1 MHGRTP
7 ARAFVLAFAALL
19 AAGVGPVPARAQSAD
34 RDVTVTVYNSNLAL
48 VKDVRTLDLGTG
60 RKTIRV
66 SDVSAQ
72 IDPTS
77 VHLTPQ
83 GSAALS
89 VLEQNFQYD
98 VVSADRVLERYK
110 DRELNVLGKDG
121 RTTTGRLLSFD
132 GANLVLDRNPGV
144 AIVNR
149 AEIKEI
155 QFPELPGG
163 LITRPTLVWF
173 VDNAGAA
180 QRQAQISYLTT
191 GLSWHA
197 EYVAVIG
204 SDDRALSWAGWVSL
218 ENTSGTDYPEAKLK
232 LVAGDV
238 NRLPAPAPYAM
249 KGRVLETA
257 AQASDASQFQGQT
270 FFEYHLYS
278 LSRPTT
284 LADKETKQLAL
295 FPTAAVTAQKLFTYD
310 RMRHPTKVK
319 VSMEFR
325 NSASTGLGMPLP
337 MGKVRVYKEDKSGA
351 QEFVGED
358 QIGHTAKDETVRM
371 TIGDAFDVVGEYRQV
386 STRRISEREVET
398 SHEIKIRNRKTEKVT
413 VKIVERQWGDWRVME
428 ASQDHVKKDATTLE
442 FTVDVAPDQE
452 KVVTYTVRSK

>member
-1 MHGRTP
+1 MHGRIP
-7 ARAFVLAFAALL
+7 ARAMALAACTAALL
-19 AAGVGPVPARAQSAD
+19 GLGPGSVRGAERE
-34 RDVTVTVYNSNLAL
+34 VTVTVYNSNLAL
-48 VKDVRTLDLGTG
+48 VKDVRTLDIGTG
-60 RKTIRV
+60 RKTLRFA
-66 SDVSAQ
+66 DVSAQ

-83 GSAALS
+83 GGGALA

-98 VVSADRVLERYK
+98 LVSADRVLERYK
-110 DRELNVLGKDG
+110 DRELTVIGKDG
-121 RTTTGRLLSFD
+121 KSTTGVLLSFD
-132 GANLVLDRNPGV
+132 GASLVLDRRPGI
-144 AIVNR
+144 AIINR
-149 AEIKEI
+149 TEVKEI

-163 LITRPTLVWF
+163 LITRPTLVWL

-180 QRQAQISYLTT
+180 QRQTQISYLTT
-191 GLSWHA
+191 GMSWHA
-197 EYVAVIG
+197 EYVAVIAP
-204 SDDRALSWAGWVSL
+204 DDRALSWAGWVSL

-238 NRLPAPAPYAM
+238 NRVQDERTMQM
-249 KGRVLETA
+249 KGRVLQTMDGV
-257 AQASDASQFQGQT
+257 DASQFQEQT
-270 FFEYHLYS
+270 FFEYHLYT

-295 FPTAAVTAQKLFTYD
+295 FPTAAVTAAKNFTYE
-310 RMRHPTKVK
+310 RMRHPTKVR

-325 NSASTGLGMPLP
+325 NSASAGLGMPLP
-337 MGKVRVYKEDKSGA
+337 MGKVRVYKEEKSGA

-358 QIGHTAKDETVRM
+358 RIGHTAKDESVRL

-386 STRRISEREVET
+386 ATRRISDREVET
-398 SHEIKIRNRKTEKVT
+398 SHEIKIRNRKSERIT
-413 VKIVERQWGDWRVME
+413 VKVVERQWGDWRVME

-452 KVVTYTVRSK
+452 KVVTYTVRQR

>member
-1 MHGRTP
+1 MHGRLP
-7 ARAFVLAFAALL
+7 ARAPALALAAALAL
-19 AAGVGPVPARAQSAD
+19 AGPGATGAAE

-60 RKTIRV
+60 RRTLRFT
-66 SDVSAQ
+66 DVSAQ

-83 GSAALS
+83 GGGNLA

-98 VVSADRVLERYK
+98 LVSADRILDRYR
-110 DRELNVLGKDG
+110 DREITVLGKDG
-121 RTTTGRLLSFD
+121 KTTTGVLLSYD
-132 GANLVLDRNPGV
+132 GGSLVLDRRPGI

-163 LITRPTLVWF
+163 LITRPTLVWL

-180 QRQAQISYLTT
+180 QRETQISYLTT
-191 GLSWHA
+191 GMSWHA
-197 EYVAVIG
+197 EYVAVIAP
-204 SDDRALSWAGWVSL
+204 DDRALSWAGWVSL
-218 ENTSGTDYPEAKLK
+218 ENHSGTDYPDARLK

-238 NRLPAPAPYAM
+238 NRVQDEMTMLR

-257 AQASDASQFQGQT
+257 AAAGDAAQFAEQT

-278 LSRPTT
+278 LTRPTT
-284 LADKETKQLAL
+284 LADKETKQLSL
-295 FPTAAVTAQKLFTYD
+295 FPTTAVTASKLFTYD
-310 RMRHPTKVK
+310 RTRHPTKVR
-319 VSMEFR
+319 VTMEFR
-325 NSASTGLGMPLP
+325 NSASAGLGMPLP
-337 MGKVRVYKEDKSGA
+337 MGKIRVYKEDRSGA

-358 QIGHTAKDETVRM
+358 RIGHTAKDEMVRM

-386 STRRISEREVET
+386 STRRVSEREMEAV
-398 SHEIKIRNRKTEKVT
+398 HEIKIRNRKEERVT
-413 VKIVERQWGDWRVME
+413 VKVVERQWGDWRVIE

-442 FTVDVAPDQE
+442 FTVDVAPGQE
-452 KVVTYTVRSK
+452 RVITYTVRNR